1 MSTAHTTPAERRRRR
16 MKLYVVEYWTDPK
29 KEFDFVLDGLYVV
42 RANNREEC
50 AQLLFTAQEAH
61 MTQPGEDTTELMSR
75 IRASV
80 AKADNFTV
88 WGLYTQHATMIGCNY
103 HI

>member
-1 MSTAHTTPAERRRRR
+1 

-50 AQLLFTAQEAH
+50 AQLLFTDQEAH
-61 MTQPGEDTTELMSR
+61 MIQPGDVTTELMGR

-80 AKADNFTV
+80 AKADTFTV
-88 WGLYTQHATMIGCNY
+88 WGRFDEKATMIGCNY
-103 HI
+103 HTKADW